1 MPVIPTPERPRQEDN
16 HMCKVSLDYIPRFY
30 LKTTK
35 TKEKR
40 NVDLV
45 TKKRKNIK
53 VIIIILGTW
62 FQLRY
67 FMLSKSRWSQKQVQ
81 GSHTKLGN
89 YVVYTTWW
97 QYYMVRTKS
106 LHDALEKLC
115 VTTPFSKYQVVRE
128 YYCIFFIGVQ
138 TSSQT

>member
-53 VIIIILGTW
+53 VIIIILGT
-62 FQLRY
+62 
-67 FMLSKSRWSQKQVQ
+67 
-81 GSHTKLGN
+81 
-89 YVVYTTWW
+89 
-97 QYYMVRTKS
+97 
-106 LHDALEKLC
+106 
-115 VTTPFSKYQVVRE
+115 
-128 YYCIFFIGVQ
+128 
-138 TSSQT
+138 